1 MDETLEEFRTKFRVA
16 ELLVVESSF
25 WTWSV
30 RPAQPTL
37 GAGIVALK
45 RPARRLSAVAPEEM
59 ADLAGLVGQVESRL
73 ARCFHHQIMNY
84 LMLMMVDHH
93 VHYHA
98 LPRYDSPREFAGR
111 RWLDGGWPALPS
123 FGEAQHA
130 DAPELLFKIRDALR
144 ETAPPE

>member
-1 MDETLEEFRTKFRVA
+1 MDGALEEFRAKFRVA
-16 ELLVVESSF
+16 DLLVVESSF

-45 RPARRLSAVAPEEM
+45 RPAPRLSAVAAEEM
-59 ADLAGLVGQVESRL
+59 ADLAEVVRQVEARL

-84 LMLMMVDHH
+84 LMLMMVDHQ

-111 RWLDGGWPALPS
+111 RWLDTGWPALPS

-130 DAPELLFKIRDALR
+130 DAPEALFAIRDTLR
-144 ETAPPE
+144 GKPPQE